1 MARREYQNPK
11 VKLQKGPRPYWYIRY
26 RVWVFVDKNERKRKE
41 KRHLLGYCDEMTKR
55 EAERVKD
62 EVMRQVN
69 RQVYAIESH
78 IPFESV
84 VEKYRENHVPTVG
97 SSTREKYGCHLDNHI
112 LPYFTGK
119 RLSEVDTESIQRF
132 LNCKIEEGLEWWTR
146 NDLRNLLSGIFTKA
160 ADWGYWDLAIPNP
173 VSRTSIGRKHWKRD
187 RRTLTDGEFRRLL
200 MALPALIQLMIMT
213 AVSTGLRVSE
223 LLGLKWRAV
232 DLVRGWISVTERYY
246 RGDTDVTKSPD
257 AERNL
262 PLAELVEAY
271 RRLKPLDAE
280 PEDYVFGEGGGPL
293 DDRNILKNY
302 IRPAAERLG
311 LYFPGFGWHSFRRE
325 NNTRM
330 QDLGASLQDAQAQAG
345 HAHPNMTLDYTIVTS
360 KKRARAV
367 KRLQKKLLPEGAD
380 WSPDRGFA
388 GIVRDV

>member
-280 PEDYVFGEGGGPL
+280 PEDYVFRGG
-293 DDRNILKNY
+293 R
-302 IRPAAERLG
+302 RT
-311 LYFPGFGWHSFRRE
+311 FRRPRHSQE
-325 NNTRM
+325 
-330 QDLGASLQDAQAQAG
+330 L
-345 HAHPNMTLDYTIVTS
+345 HPS
-360 KKRARAV
+360 GSRAV
-367 KRLQKKLLPEGAD
+367 GTLLPRLWLALF
-380 WSPDRGFA
+380 SSRKQHSNA
-388 GIVRDV
+388 GPRCEPARRASTGRPRPS